1 VTSYPA
7 APTPVAAAIA
17 GPPQSA
23 PSIAAGSLRMDPSF
37 AEGLSCPGCAGKR
50 MTRILLAL
58 TDGTPVNI
66 TSCQSCT
73 YQSWRASDNTLELDG
88 LLPAQRRS
96 P

>member
-1 VTSYPA
+1 
-7 APTPVAAAIA
+7 
-17 GPPQSA
+17 
-23 PSIAAGSLRMDPSF
+23 
-37 AEGLSCPGCAGKR
+37 

-73 YQSWRASDNTLELDG
+73 YQSWRASDDTLELDG

-96 P
+96 LPVPR

>member
-1 VTSYPA
+1 MTSYRA
-7 APTPVAAAIA
+7 VPTPVAAAVT
-17 GPPQSA
+17 GHPQSP

-37 AEGLSCPGCAGKR
+37 AEGLSCPGCGGKR

-73 YQSWRASDNTLELDG
+73 YQSWRASDDTLELDG